1 MPENIIERH
10 DISADKAAIANA
22 TSFLGRQDGDFGIQE
37 TAIYFYNCSALEFN
51 VSRPPNHPHMLIRSC
66 PKGQPYIMARG
77 SISHP
82 FTETR
87 ADQNDNKYPVLTNG
101 FKEATKMINPMNPCL
116 KGDESDQDYGLDSE
130 FHQGDNLGKYGVF
143 WSTNNPPLAAEAT
156 KAQKRMEITFRK
168 ELERMG
174 KAKTADEA
182 LGMRNNISSAAA
194 DYFGVSATWHQT
206 DLVSRDYGKV
216 DCGMCGEKIQPSAKI
231 CKECGAPTD
240 PAKQAA
246 WLDARTAPSKL
257 PQGARA

>member
-10 DISADKAAIANA
+10 DVSAEKSAIANA
-22 TSFLGRQDGDFGIQE
+22 TSFLGRQDNDFGIQE
-37 TAIYFYNCSALEFN
+37 VAIYFYNCSALEHN

-66 PKGQPYIMARG
+66 PKGQPYVMARG

-87 ADQNDNKYPVLTNG
+87 SDQNDNKYPVLTNG

-116 KGDESDQDYGLDSE
+116 HGDERDQDYAVDSE
-130 FHQGDNLGKYGVF
+130 FHQGDNLADFGVF
-143 WSTNNPPLAAEAT
+143 WSTHNPPLDAEWQ
-156 KAQKRMEITFRK
+156 KGSKRMEKRYRK

-182 LGMRNNISSAAA
+182 LAMRNNISAAAA

-216 DCGMCGEKIQPSAKI
+216 DCGVCGEKIQPTAKLCI
-231 CKECGAPTD
+231 HCKAPTD
-240 PAKQAA
+240 EKRQAA
-246 WLDARTAPSKL
+246 WLDAQTAPKL
-257 PQGARA
+257 PQGVRA